1 MVIEQTF
8 EGLLISGLR
17 HNWGLRTLLEIVICR
32 CYIIENA
39 GFYLSE
45 PLFLLPNYLQ
55 FVDFPLVFCSFLFL
69 HYFEASGTFYKF
81 L

>member
-17 HNWGLRTLLEIVICR
+17 HNWGLRTLLEILICR

-39 GFYLSE
+39 GFYLSR
-45 PLFLLPNYLQ
+45 PLLLLPNYLQ
-55 FVDFPLVFCSFLFL
+55 FFVDFPLIYYSFLFL
-69 HYFEASGTFYKF
+69 HCFETS
-81 L
+81 